1 MALSTHLVLFGN
13 FGSDAGYWYIGAD
26 GKIHHVPGWN
36 PEQLSEVSKVVSIL
50 GQLAALKTPGL
61 AERVSSVLT
70 EFVQKEVGAYAK
82 EAGGISII
90 SV

>member
-1 MALSTHLVLFGN
+1 MSTHIVVFGH
-13 FGSDAGYWYIGAD
+13 FGTDAGYWYIGAD

-50 GQLAALKTPGL
+50 AQAAALKTPGL
-61 AERVSSVLT
+61 AERIGGVLN
-70 EFVQKEVGAYAK
+70 EFVQKEIGSHVK

>member
-1 MALSTHLVLFGN
+1 MALSTHIVVFGH

-26 GKIHHVPGWN
+26 GKIHRVPGWN

-50 GQLAALKTPGL
+50 GQVAALKTPGL
-61 AERVSSVLT
+61 AERVSAVLT
-70 EFVQKEVGAYAK
+70 DFVQTEVGSHVK
-82 EAGGISII
+82 EPGGVSII